1 MIDMA
6 YFNVKS
12 LIPACEAFGFELT
25 DEAAERLELYGNLL
39 LEWNEKMNLTAIT
52 EPGEVL
58 YKHFYD
64 CLLFFDA
71 VKVPPGAEIIDVGT
85 GAGFPGVVLKA
96 ARPDIN
102 ITLLDSLNKRVTF
115 LGEVLNRLSLSGEAL
130 HMRAEEGG
138 QKSELREKF
147 DIACARAVANLN
159 VLSEYCVPFVK
170 TGGVFVAMKGG
181 ECEAEVEGG
190 TGAYKTLGCDLPHI
204 VKRQLRENESRSF
217 IIAKKISQTPP
228 KYPRSSAKIS
238 KAALK

>member
-1 MIDMA
+1 MT

-12 LIPACEAFGFELT
+12 LTPACEKFGLDLT
-25 DEAAERLELYGNLL
+25 EQAAERLELYGNML
-39 LEWNEKMNLTAIT
+39 LEWNRKMNLTAIT
-52 EPGEVL
+52 EPEEVL

-71 VKVPPGAEIIDVGT
+71 VKVPEGAQIIDVGT
-85 GAGFPGVVLKA
+85 GAGFPGIVLKT

-102 ITLLDSLNKRVTF
+102 ITLLDSLNKRLTF
-115 LGEVLNRLSLSGEAL
+115 LDEVLNSLSLSGRTV

-138 QKSELREKF
+138 QKVELREKF
-147 DIACARAVANLN
+147 DISCARAVANLN

-170 TGGVFVAMKGG
+170 PGGIFVAMKGG
-181 ECEAEVEGG
+181 ECESEINGSI
-190 TGAYKTLGCDLPHI
+190 GAYRTLGCDSPSI
-204 VKRQLRENESRSF
+204 VKRLLRENEKRSF

-238 KAALK
+238 KAVLK